1 MTSLVGSTVPSRRGS
16 CTVSKIVSRVNSED
30 SLSELGGNLSGTI
43 EQIKQVTDSQEAVMA
58 FYYRDSPTE
67 VRLKKLGGNDLHSS
81 FKAGKDV
88 GDI

>member
-1 MTSLVGSTVPSRRGS
+1 M
-16 CTVSKIVSRVNSED
+16 VSRVNSED

-67 VRLKKLGGNDLHSS
+67 VRLK
-81 FKAGKDV
+81 
-88 GDI
+88 